1 MSLDTPHDGR
11 TLGVCPSQF
20 TTGRSAPTPAR
31 MRARRGPRVVAAGR
45 SRSRL
50 VVSGTLPVDTVH
62 EVIAN
67 VIQLDCRQGFPDA
80 EVARL
85 SAGDSVEITGRV
97 LTLRDASAA
106 RLAAALDRGEP
117 LPVPLEGQIMYAVG
131 PSPAKPGQIIGS
143 AGPTTTERMGR
154 YLPALFD
161 AGVRAVIGK
170 GELHGRDMAAFTS
183 RGAIYVAA
191 IGGLGALLGEADRV
205 GGRDRLRGSRSRGA
219 LRARPRR
226 VSGGRHHRPRREE
239 LPRDRARA
247 LASPALSPSTR
258 CARSG

>member
-1 MSLDTPHDGR
+1 M
-11 TLGVCPSQF
+11 
-20 TTGRSAPTPAR
+20 
-31 MRARRGPRVVAAGR
+31 
-45 SRSRL
+45 
-50 VVSGTLPVDTVH
+50 
-62 EVIAN
+62 AN

-106 RLAAALDRGEP
+106 RLARRTRSGEP

-191 IGGLGALLGEADRV
+191 IGGLGALLAKQIASAAVIGYEDLGPEALFALDLAAFPAVVIIDRA
-205 GGRDRLRGSRSRGA
+205 GRNFHETE
-219 LRARPRR
+219 RARWRR
-226 VSGGRHHRPRREE
+226 
-239 LPRDRARA
+239 LP
-247 LASPALSPSTR
+247 
-258 CARSG
+258 